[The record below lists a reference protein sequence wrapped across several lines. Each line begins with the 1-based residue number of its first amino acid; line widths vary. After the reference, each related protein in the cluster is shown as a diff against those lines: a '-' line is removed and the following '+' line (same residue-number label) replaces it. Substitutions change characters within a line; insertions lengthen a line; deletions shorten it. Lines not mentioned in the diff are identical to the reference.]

1 MSNHSASCWTSLP
14 TLQLQSH
21 FAQLP
26 GHLYTRME
34 PTPLPD
40 PRLVSANVKVAEQ
53 LGIDPCSLQP
63 DLLASL
69 MGGHELPEQAAPLA
83 MKYAGHQFGVYN
95 PQLGDGRGLLLGEL
109 AVPQADGSEQL
120 WDLHLKGA
128 GQTPYSRMGDGRAV
142 LRSSLRE
149 YLIGEAL
156 TYLNI
161 PSTRAL
167 ALCVNSQQV
176 VRERLE
182 PGATIIRV
190 SRSHVRFGH
199 FEHLY
204 YSRQHDDL
212 KVLADYCL
220 ERWYPQCRDAEK
232 PYLAMF
238 KAISQASA
246 HTVAGW
252 IAYGF
257 LHGVM
262 NTDNMSILGETFD
275 HGPFAFIDRWKE
287 NAVYNHTD
295 REGRYAFDKQPDV
308 MHWNLSALAQALTPI
323 IDVEDLKA
331 ELENFPDYYQQAYL
345 KRMRERLGLAFEDE
359 GDSELLRRWRALLN
373 MNEVDFNPLY
383 RALAEGQSEQDGQ
396 PVIDRAALQAFR
408 DQLGEPSQSLW
419 LDSWLKDYEA
429 RLTLE
434 SRNAAKRQAAMLAVN
449 PVYILRTRVTDQLI
463 SEAEKGNFQP
473 VQDWLQVLQNP
484 FEQHHGIADELRWA
498 PDSKQ
503 LTMLSCS
510 S

>member
-1 MSNHSASCWTSLP
+1 MNHWH
-14 TLQLQSH
+14 TLQNLSLQNH

-40 PRLVSANVKVAEQ
+40 PKLVSANHKVSEL
-53 LGIDPCSLQP
+53 LGIDPCSLEP
-63 DLLASL
+63 ELLAAL
-69 MGGHELPEQAAPLA
+69 MGGHQLPQQASPLA

-109 AVPQADGSEQL
+109 AVTTPDGNEEL

-156 TYLNI
+156 THLQI

-167 ALCVNSQQV
+167 ALSVNSQQV
-176 VRERLE
+176 IRERLE

-220 ERWYPQCRDAEK
+220 ERWYPQCKAAEK

-238 KAISQASA
+238 QQISQRSASM
-246 HTVAGW
+246 VAGW
-252 IAYGF
+252 MAYGF

-295 REGRYAFDKQPDV
+295 QESRYAFGEQPNV
-308 MHWNLSALAQALTPI
+308 INWNLSALAQALTPL
-323 IDVEDLKA
+323 VEVQDLKD
-331 ELENFPDYYQQAYL
+331 ELDNFAGYYRDAYL
-345 KRMRERLGLAFEDE
+345 QRMRERLGLTIADD
-359 GDSELLRRWRALLN
+359 GDSDFIKRWRSLLN

-383 RALAEGQSEQDGQ
+383 RALSEGQSEQDGQ
-396 PVIDRAALQAFR
+396 PKIDTAALQPWR
-408 DQLGEPSQSLW
+408 DQLGEPSRSLW
-419 LDSWLKDYEA
+419 IDGWLKDYEA
-429 RLTLE
+429 RLALE
-434 SRNAAKRQAAMLAVN
+434 TRSASERREAMLAVN
-449 PVYILRTRVTDQLI
+449 PVYILRTRVTDYLI
-463 SEAEKGNFQP
+463 SEAEQGNYQP

-484 FEQHHGIADELRWA
+484 FEVREGIDEELRWA